1 MSYYSCIIVSFQKRR
16 RKTIEVKIS
25 ESKMKVFMKHPLSV
39 VLQVLCE
46 GMDSNV

>member
-1 MSYYSCIIVSFQKRR
+1 
-16 RKTIEVKIS
+16 
-25 ESKMKVFMKHPLSV
+25 MKVFMKHPLSV